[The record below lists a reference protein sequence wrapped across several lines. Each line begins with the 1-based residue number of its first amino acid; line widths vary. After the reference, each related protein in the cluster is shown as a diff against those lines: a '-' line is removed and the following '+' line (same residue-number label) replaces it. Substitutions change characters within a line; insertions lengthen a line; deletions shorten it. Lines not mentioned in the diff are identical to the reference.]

1 MTTPKIRTVKR
12 GGSRFY
18 VHPDR
23 TFGQVPGVTSV
34 VNMLP
39 KPWLKFWAAKLVAET
54 AVYEPGW
61 ISIAV
66 GGDPEGAVDFL
77 KRAPL
82 RNTGKAAD
90 IGSEAHDVW
99 EMMARGETLGRQ
111 HPGMEPFIRG
121 FQGFL
126 DTFEPEF
133 LEIEQT
139 VWSETH
145 GYAGSFDSIVRISGD
160 KLDQDEDAIVIV
172 DNKTTRSGVHAEV
185 ALQLNAYARA
195 DYILLEDGSKVKLPD
210 INAAAVFHCRP
221 EGWQLVPVRLGD
233 DLFDLFCSLIPV
245 LSWEKELKPTAVA
258 RPIHE
263 EKFDEE

>member
-23 TFGQVPGVTSV
+23 AYGQVPGVTSV
-34 VNMLP
+34 VDMLP

-54 AVYEPGW
+54 AVFNPGW
-61 ISIAV
+61 IATAV
-66 GGDPEGAVDFL
+66 GGDPQGAVDYL
-77 KRAPL
+77 KRAPM
-82 RNTGKAAD
+82 RNTGAAAD
-90 IGSEAHDVW
+90 IGSEAHEVW
-99 EMMARGETLGRQ
+99 EKMARGEKLPRQ
-111 HPGMEPFIRG
+111 HPDMEPFVRG
-121 FQGFL
+121 FREFL
-126 DTFEPEF
+126 DVFEPEF
-133 LEIEQT
+133 LHIEET

-145 GYAGSFDSIVRISGD
+145 GYAGSFDSIVRISAE
-160 KLDQDEDAIVIV
+160 KLDQDEDAIVIL

-195 DYILLEDGSKVKLPD
+195 DYILNKDGSQTPLPE

-233 DLFDLFCSLIPV
+233 DLFSLFCSLIPV
-245 LSWEKELKPTAVA
+245 LSWEKELKPTATA
-258 RPIHE
+258 DPIHSVA
-263 EKFDEE
+263 FDG